1 MFFKPQYKLWTLAG
15 VMSALLL
22 APVAN
27 AYHENDNSEEESNHH
42 GDVACPVNYLNG
54 VPLDVEF
61 GVGSEAITHCLVKRH
76 GAKIVVEVDSAF
88 PLDVNGL
95 VNKSKATFLTNLDK
109 MIDNYEVVNG
119 MEIGKDIDI
128 IVVMSSN
135 GGALLS
141 KAHKTFGVDALG
153 NPNPNPYAAL
163 VAKGLAKGI
172 KFYLCQMAAR
182 ELSIKRNNMLDG
194 VEFVTGGHLAVLDL
208 QQLGYAVVK
217 P

>member
-1 MFFKPQYKLWTLAG
+1 MFLTLKSRGLAFTG
-15 VMSALLL
+15 IVGFALLV
-22 APVAN
+22 PVAN
-27 AYHENDNSEEESNHH
+27 AYHVESGNKEHGSEE
-42 GDVACPVNYLNG
+42 CPVGYLNG

-61 GVGSEAITHCLVKRH
+61 GAGSEAITHCVAKRH
-76 GAKIVVEVDSAF
+76 GAKVVVEVDSAF
-88 PLDVNGL
+88 PADINGV
-95 VNKSKATFLTNLDK
+95 VNKSKATFLSNIDK

-119 MEIGKDIDI
+119 MQIGKDIDI
-128 IVVMSSN
+128 VVVMSAS
-135 GGALLS
+135 GGALLT
-141 KAHKTFGVDALG
+141 KAHKSFGLDAYG

-163 VAKGLAKGI
+163 VAKGIAKGM

-182 ELSIKRNNMLDG
+182 EQGIKHSNMLDG